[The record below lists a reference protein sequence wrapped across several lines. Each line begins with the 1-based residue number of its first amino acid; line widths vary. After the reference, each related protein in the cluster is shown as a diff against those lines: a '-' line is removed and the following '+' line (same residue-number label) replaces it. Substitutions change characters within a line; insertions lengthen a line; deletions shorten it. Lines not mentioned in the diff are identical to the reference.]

1 MDFNLSTQ
9 QLDQKAKVQYQ
20 SVYHDFVDMY
30 FSIYIQRLLTRM
42 NFPIPSAQRDSKTA
56 LLAGRSPAA
65 LKKKMPSRVKS
76 FHTGALATNNHGQ
89 TCYSPDRSYPHLRGR
104 FGNISEKDTS

>member
-1 MDFNLSTQ
+1 MDFNLSTR

-20 SVYHDFVDMY
+20 SVYHDLVDMY

-65 LKKKMPSRVKS
+65 LK
-76 FHTGALATNNHGQ
+76 TNAIAGQ
-89 TCYSPDRSYPHLRGR
+89 LFPHRR
-104 FGNISEKDTS
+104 FSQE